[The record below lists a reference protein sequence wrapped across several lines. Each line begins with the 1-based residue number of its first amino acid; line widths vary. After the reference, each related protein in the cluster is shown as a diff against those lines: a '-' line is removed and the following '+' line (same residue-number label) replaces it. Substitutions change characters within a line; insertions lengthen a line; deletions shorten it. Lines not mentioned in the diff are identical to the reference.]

1 MEFVTIRIPPRKDGN
16 DDAVVEWYAWKD
28 GARAATRDAASTISA
43 IDLKG
48 PLSPDKVQGHFATE
62 KGESDQFALD
72 GRSLFDSIFAGDLA
86 AKWSAAAQLAANGE
100 DVRVFLQVEDAALAR
115 LPWELM
121 TDDEGPLF
129 LRPSP
134 LVIRWRDPSVAI
146 ADKPDPWPIRVLV
159 VVGCNEKQAVPIG
172 VDQELRAIRRTLH
185 CVDHSFDLEV
195 LDARFKRCNRDT
207 VLAAIT
213 NFDPHVLHFIGHAT
227 SDETNAALKLWD
239 KDAAGGTTEDWLA
252 SELKVVLQQK
262 KKRGLRLVYLNAC
275 RTQDA
280 VKESVT
286 ASTLA
291 DAFLKLGVPAV
302 IAMQADVHGDAAQL
316 VAAEFYE
323 YLAKGE
329 TVDVAME
336 AGRARLLTVAGVD
349 MKTRNPFCAVLTVQ
363 RPPEQVLKFRSLVG
377 ATEKDKIE
385 ECAILK
391 PVRSLF
397 VNQSPLRRDLITT
410 FFAPA
415 KGKERSAAVLRGVQ
429 FAGKSWL
436 AKWVLAV
443 GAFQNCG
450 VRYVEAR
457 KHSDWLELMRSVVS
471 DEKSGHYVTQRLPQ
485 KARDYFYWTLKH
497 VAAGQSVPPG
507 DPPDNVND
515 DRLTLS
521 QCVAKDND
529 AVSKIMAA
537 FLEALKIAAGNNHF
551 LLVADHWQ
559 PDADHGAAV
568 VTMAD
573 LKTHLWD
580 RIAEDH
586 QSPVKLLL
594 IPPPPD
600 QKAAAA
606 GDDPYPTAHWK
617 HVNLDNV
624 QPDEAAGLLLEL
636 YALRFGGAEPSDDER
651 QAFRVKR
658 AMLMKQLDDYALA
671 IKGALGKP

>member
-1 MEFVTIRIPPRKDGN
+1 MEFVTIRIPPRKAGA
-16 DDAVVEWYAWKD
+16 DAVVEWYAWKD
-28 GARAATRDAASTISA
+28 GARPADPDATSKISA
-43 IDLKG
+43 VDLNG
-48 PLSPDKVQGHFATE
+48 TLSPDKVQGHFTSE
-62 KGESDQFALD
+62 TGESDQFALD
-72 GRSLFDSIFAGDLA
+72 GRSLFDSMFAGDLTV
-86 AKWSAAAQLAANGE
+86 KWSAATQLAANDE
-100 DVRVFLQVEDAALAR
+100 EVRVFLQVEDAELAR

-121 TDDEGPLF
+121 TDDDGPLF
-129 LRPSP
+129 LRPNP
-134 LVIRWRDPSVAI
+134 LVIRWRNPSVNVS
-146 ADKPDPWPIRVLV
+146 DKSTPWPIRVLV
-159 VVGCNEKQAVPIG
+159 VVGCSEKQAVAIG

-195 LDARFKRCNRDT
+195 LDARFKRCNRT
-207 VLAAIT
+207 EVMKAIT
-213 NFDPHVLHFIGHAT
+213 KFDPHVLHFIGHAT
-227 SDETNAALKLWD
+227 SDVKNAALKLWD
-239 KDAAGGTTEDWLA
+239 KDARGGTTEDWPA
-252 SELKVVLQQK
+252 GELKVTLQQQK
-262 KKRGLRLVYLNAC
+262 KRSLRLVYLNAC

-280 VKESVT
+280 AKESVT

-316 VAAEFYE
+316 VAAEFYDQ
-323 YLAKGE
+323 LAKGQ
-329 TVDVAME
+329 TVDVAVE

-349 MKTRNPFCAVLTVQ
+349 MKTRNPFCAVLTIQ

-377 ATEKDKIE
+377 AKEKKQIE
-385 ECAILK
+385 QCAILK
-391 PVRSLF
+391 PVRQLF
-397 VNQSPLRRDLITT
+397 VNQSPLRRDLITA
-410 FFAPA
+410 FFSPA
-415 KGKERSAAVLRGVQ
+415 TDDELSAAVVRGAKS
-429 FAGKSWL
+429 AGKSWL
-436 AKWVLAV
+436 AKWMLAV
-443 GAFQNCG
+443 GAFQKCG

-457 KHSDWLELMRSVVS
+457 KHSDWLALMRSVVS
-471 DEKSGHYVTQRLPQ
+471 DEQSGQYVAQRLPQ

-507 DPPDNVND
+507 DPPNNVND
-515 DRLTLS
+515 DGLTLS
-521 QCVAKDND
+521 QCIAKDND

-537 FLEALKIAAGNNHF
+537 FLEALKIAADGQYF
-551 LLVADHWQ
+551 ILVADHWQ
-559 PDADHGAAV
+559 PDADHGTAV

-600 QKAAAA
+600 PKDAAAA
-606 GDDPYPTAHWK
+606 DEPYPTAHWK

-624 QPDEAAGLLLEL
+624 PPDEAAGLLLEL